1 MFYRAIAFI
10 VFAFICLFA
19 NAQQKEQR
27 VALVIGNSSYKS
39 SPLKN
44 PVNDARD
51 MANSL
56 RGYGFT
62 VIERTNLTTRQVG
75 QTLREFRSKLTPGS
89 VAVVFYAG
97 HGVQI
102 KGENYLPTVDAEING
117 EEDVPMQSLSTRQI
131 MDVLGEAKT
140 RMNLV
145 FLDACRDNPYARSF
159 RSGSRGIAKENA
171 PSGTLISFATRPGSV
186 AGDGD
191 GRNGLYTSV
200 LLEQIRQTNQP
211 IEQVLKR
218 VVSGVKVA
226 SKGQQEPWME
236 GSIEGDFC
244 FGQCTKDEQSN
255 ERKVTN
261 LAVDLDATY
270 WESIKDSNN
279 FRTFDDYLEKFP
291 NGKYLNIATLKRGN
305 WVADKNGC
313 KVLFTKQ
320 KTGKSASSSFGNVEQ
335 LSWGGECKDGKAN
348 GEGPI
353 NYKTGN
359 FSVDGTASFMNG
371 IPFGNRRL
379 AMSAAG
385 KKILFQGD
393 VREVDVSGVVSVWVT
408 YEDLDAKSTITGL
421 SVGGVFQGLIKEK
434 YQDGSEFE
442 GEVIDGKRNG
452 PGKVIHANKSIL
464 YSNFVDGKCEG
475 VAKNLLKENVWMI
488 GNVTS
493 SCRLDGIVDFFEN
506 GKQSKKRLVAGQVI
520 AE

>member
-1 MFYRAIAFI
+1 MFYRIITGIF
-10 VFAFICLFA
+10 VGLVCLSV

-97 HGVQI
+97 HGIQI

-117 EEDVPMQSLSTRQI
+117 EEDVPMQSLSTRQV

-186 AGDGD
+186 AGDGN

-200 LLEQIRQTNQP
+200 LLEQIKQSNQP

-236 GSIEGDFC
+236 GSIEGNFC
-244 FGQCTKDEQSN
+244 FGSCQQDVGIKVDADEEAWAAAKSMNNTVAYEAYLREFPSGRFASAAKIAREGLSQNNSRPTTDQAASSQAVSSYLPIGNSPSGISTGHYSRQFSILAPDKAENGAVVPVGFKFNPPLQEGESVELVLDGNSFGRVRVDVGTLELFSTRIRMSKSGSISAQCPGCQ
-255 ERKVTN
+255 
-261 LAVDLDATY
+261 AVNKQVSVILGASVSDQPGSLDGIRLRLTGNTFRALL
-270 WESIKDSNN
+270 SSDSNN
-279 FRTFDDYLEKFP
+279 G
-291 NGKYLNIATLKRGN
+291 GKYQ
-305 WVADKNGC
+305 V
-313 KVLFTKQ
+313 
-320 KTGKSASSSFGNVEQ
+320 
-335 LSWGGECKDGKAN
+335 
-348 GEGPI
+348 
-353 NYKTGN
+353 
-359 FSVDGTASFMNG
+359 
-371 IPFGNRRL
+371 
-379 AMSAAG
+379 
-385 KKILFQGD
+385 QGD
-393 VREVDVSGVVSVWVT
+393 GLKVTVDVNGLLSKNPFFQFDGMRFGANACLTATVSG
-408 YEDLDAKSTITGL
+408 STK
-421 SVGGVFQGLIKEK
+421 KECAT
-434 YQDGSEFE
+434 Q
-442 GEVIDGKRNG
+442 
-452 PGKVIHANKSIL
+452 
-464 YSNFVDGKCEG
+464 
-475 VAKNLLKENVWMI
+475 
-488 GNVTS
+488 
-493 SCRLDGIVDFFEN
+493 
-506 GKQSKKRLVAGQVI
+506 
-520 AE
+520 

>member
-1 MFYRAIAFI
+1 MLYRIIAAII
-10 VFAFICLFA
+10 VGLVCLSA

-39 SPLKN
+39 LPLKN

-75 QTLREFRSKLTPGS
+75 QTLREFRNKLTPGS

-97 HGVQI
+97 HGLQI

-117 EEDVPMQSLSTRQI
+117 EEDVPMQSLSTRQV

-191 GRNGLYTSV
+191 GRNGIYTSV
-200 LLEQIRQTNQP
+200 LLEQIKQSNQP

-244 FGQCTKDEQSN
+244 FASCNSTSVNEKNNVTISPAEIEEKFWNDAKAAGNKEAYEAYLESYPKGRYFSLAKANISRLTAAQGVPPVSAGATQLNTQSN
-255 ERKVTN
+255 VIN
-261 LAVDLDATY
+261 
-270 WESIKDSNN
+270 SNRVN
-279 FRTFDDYLEKFP
+279 
-291 NGKYLNIATLKRGN
+291 
-305 WVADKNGC
+305 
-313 KVLFTKQ
+313 
-320 KTGKSASSSFGNVEQ
+320 
-335 LSWGGECKDGKAN
+335 
-348 GEGPI
+348 
-353 NYKTGN
+353 
-359 FSVDGTASFMNG
+359 
-371 IPFGNRRL
+371 
-379 AMSAAG
+379 
-385 KKILFQGD
+385 
-393 VREVDVSGVVSVWVT
+393 SG
-408 YEDLDAKSTITGL
+408 
-421 SVGGVFQGLIKEK
+421 
-434 YQDGSEFE
+434 
-442 GEVIDGKRNG
+442 
-452 PGKVIHANKSIL
+452 
-464 YSNFVDGKCEG
+464 
-475 VAKNLLKENVWMI
+475 
-488 GNVTS
+488 
-493 SCRLDGIVDFFEN
+493 
-506 GKQSKKRLVAGQVI
+506 SKKPWYEQ
-520 AE
+520 

>member
-1 MFYRAIAFI
+1 MFYRIIAAIF
-10 VFAFICLFA
+10 VGVICFSA

-117 EEDVPMQSLSTRQI
+117 EEDVPMQSLSTKQV
-131 MDVLGEAKT
+131 MDVLAESKT

-159 RSGSRGIAKENA
+159 RSGGRGIAKENA
-171 PSGTLISFATRPGSV
+171 PSGTLISFATRPGSL
-186 AGDGD
+186 AADGD

-200 LLEQIRQTNQP
+200 LLDQIKQSNQP

-244 FGQCTKDEQSN
+244 FGQCGAATQPIAVTNNILRAETKDPEEEAWVVASRINQQYAYQDYLNNYPTGRYKAAAQMALAAFNQPIQNSKRPQSVSDLSGSVSAQLTEAIPQRKN
-255 ERKVTN
+255 ESGITTVAYDPVRVVTKFYKA
-261 LAVDLDATY
+261 LSSADGKGAVALVVPEKRGMGPFNEKNIVSFFGSMREPLVVRSLDRIDADTVLVQYTYKTTKTQCSATATVKTEY
-270 WESIKDSNN
+270 LLGDTLIRSIK
-279 FRTFDDYLEKFP
+279 
-291 NGKYLNIATLKRGN
+291 
-305 WVADKNGC
+305 
-313 KVLFTKQ
+313 
-320 KTGKSASSSFGNVEQ
+320 
-335 LSWGGECKDGKAN
+335 AN
-348 GEGPI
+348 
-353 NYKTGN
+353 
-359 FSVDGTASFMNG
+359 
-371 IPFGNRRL
+371 
-379 AMSAAG
+379 
-385 KKILFQGD
+385 
-393 VREVDVSGVVSVWVT
+393 
-408 YEDLDAKSTITGL
+408 
-421 SVGGVFQGLIKEK
+421 
-434 YQDGSEFE
+434 
-442 GEVIDGKRNG
+442 
-452 PGKVIHANKSIL
+452 
-464 YSNFVDGKCEG
+464 C
-475 VAKNLLKENVWMI
+475 
-488 GNVTS
+488 
-493 SCRLDGIVDFFEN
+493 
-506 GKQSKKRLVAGQVI
+506 
-520 AE
+520 

>member
-1 MFYRAIAFI
+1 MFYRLVLSVLLCFGCIA
-10 VFAFICLFA
+10 AH
-19 NAQQKEQR
+19 AQPKEQR

-117 EEDVPMQSLSTRQI
+117 EEDVPMQSLSTKQV

-186 AGDGD
+186 AGDGN

-200 LLEQIRQTNQP
+200 LLEQIKQSNQP

-244 FGQCTKDEQSN
+244 FAQCVAANSNLPNKKLDADQEAWQYSKQSN
-255 ERKVTN
+255 TVVAYDAYLREYPAGQYSSAARVAKEVLALDGAKNLSSSTQTQSDTAPLVFRPLRKISLVAPDSIEN
-261 LAVDLDATY
+261 GAVVPVGFRFDPPLQSG
-270 WESIKDSNN
+270 ESVNVVQ
-279 FRTFDDYLEKFP
+279 
-291 NGKYLNIATLKRGN
+291 NGKIIATVFVSEGVLEEYYTRVRMLQSGSLGARCSTCQDVNKYLPVGP
-305 WVADKNGC
+305 VAGT
-313 KVLFTKQ
+313 LFVGQ
-320 KTGKSASSSFGNVEQ
+320 GYVENVRLRLQGNVLRALVGADSPSNSKIVVESQ
-335 LSWGGECKDGKAN
+335 TFKAVVN
-348 GEGPI
+348 NTEWISKNPYFQF
-353 NYKTGN
+353 N
-359 FSVDGTASFMNG
+359 
-371 IPFGNRRL
+371 
-379 AMSAAG
+379 AG
-385 KKILFQGD
+385 KL
-393 VREVDVSGVVSVWVT
+393 
-408 YEDLDAKSTITGL
+408 
-421 SVGGVFQGLIKEK
+421 VGGVCLTYSTTEATKKECTVS
-434 YQDGSEFE
+434 Q
-442 GEVIDGKRNG
+442 
-452 PGKVIHANKSIL
+452 
-464 YSNFVDGKCEG
+464 
-475 VAKNLLKENVWMI
+475 
-488 GNVTS
+488 
-493 SCRLDGIVDFFEN
+493 
-506 GKQSKKRLVAGQVI
+506 
-520 AE
+520 